1 MARPRLRLRSRFVG
15 LALGSAMLFL
25 VGTNVQSGWVFVLS
39 ALLLGVAGAGVI
51 LPFRATRGLRVV
63 RRAAGEVFP
72 GDAVRVDLVVS
83 NPTRRPKLSVSV
95 RDPHVQPAT
104 VFLPSIPPGGT
115 VTATTG
121 RTASRRGVV
130 EGGTVEVVS
139 SAPFGVAEVR
149 RTISAGGRTVVF
161 PRIVPVAGLALL
173 GGPLTGASSENTG
186 QRGPGPEFHGIREY
200 QQGDTL
206 RHVHWRST
214 ARHGALIVREFEREQ
229 PAHLLVAVDT
239 YADTAEETGDTA
251 LDVCCS
257 AAASVALDALGRGS
271 GVSLAAATARGMEI
285 TAGVD
290 RGEALTMLA
299 ALRAPG
305 DVPVAGAIDAAR
317 EAVAATALLVAL
329 PTWRSNE
336 ARILVPAIQRAT
348 GNGLRVAAVVVDVAR
363 SSRRGAPELTP
374 AEIDELAAGLAGAGA
389 EVHRGGSASEVAAS
403 LSRSPAGVSA

>member
-1 MARPRLRLRSRFVG
+1 VARPRLRLRSRFVG
-15 LALGSAMLFL
+15 LALGSGMLFL

-39 ALLLGVAGAGVI
+39 ALLLGVAVAGVA
-51 LPFRATRGLRVV
+51 LPFRATRGLQVV

-104 VFLPSIPPGGT
+104 VFLSSIPPGGT

-130 EGGTVEVVS
+130 EGGTVEVAS

-149 RTISAGGRTVVF
+149 RTVSAGGRTVVF
-161 PRIVPVAGLALL
+161 PRIVPVAGLPFL
-173 GGPLTGASSENTG
+173 GAPLTGPSSENTG

-229 PAHLLVAVDT
+229 PAHLLVVVDT
-239 YADTAEETGDTA
+239 YADTTEESGDTA

-257 AAASVALDALGRGS
+257 AAASVALDALGWGS
-271 GVSLAAATARGMEI
+271 GVSLAVAGARGMEI
-285 TAGVD
+285 ATGVD
-290 RGEALTMLA
+290 RGDALTKLA
-299 ALRAPG
+299 ELRASG
-305 DVPVAGAIDAAR
+305 EAPVAGAIDAAR
-317 EAVAATALLVAL
+317 EAVAATAMLVAL

-336 ARILVPAIQRAT
+336 ARTLVPAVRRAT
-348 GNGLRVAAVVVDVAR
+348 GNGLHVAAVVVDVTHG
-363 SSRRGAPELTP
+363 SRRGAPELAP
-374 AEIDELAAGLAGAGA
+374 AEVDELVGGLAAGGA

-403 LSRSPAGVSA
+403 LARSPAEVSS